1 MDLNLHIPDEIVEAL
16 GSEPEREALEG
27 MLVLL
32 VGEGKMTLE
41 RAGEV
46 LGLEGRD
53 EVVRWYTARTQYR
66 PNPEAGEVGGLV
78 FIEDLTREGLRH
90 SKKFLKIRS
99 YPEGS
104 GLSDVSIDHDKYL
117 AEDC

>member
-16 GSEPEREALEG
+16 GPEPEREALEG

-46 LGLEGRD
+46 LGLEGRK

-66 PNPEAGEVGGLV
+66 PNSEVGEVGGLV
-78 FIEDLTREGLRH
+78 FLEDLTRESRGR
-90 SKKFLKIRS
+90 SKRFLKIRPS
-99 YPEGS
+99 PESS
-104 GLSDVSIDHDKYL
+104 GLSDVSINHDKYL